1 MPTKFSRRM
10 AEKSVTITSR
20 RLDRSFGIFFGRFI
34 SSFRISVIVRE
45 TKIGIVWLQAVS
57 AREKEDF
64 GNRSPFETTADAG
77 AGIPPNTEGFAAF
90 ALMFLHPVTWLI
102 TWCAVEGDG
111 PVSKSTIHW
120 ERAWNSSARSS
131 GQDLGTIH

>member
-64 GNRSPFETTADAG
+64 GNRSPFETTAR
-77 AGIPPNTEGFAAF
+77 TEPHRTRR
-90 ALMFLHPVTWLI
+90 ALHSKQRTGSDRIKGEI
-102 TWCAVEGDG
+102 TIRQRNG
-111 PVSKSTIHW
+111 P
-120 ERAWNSSARSS
+120 
-131 GQDLGTIH
+131 